1 MGNSEEILSGGERK
15 LPPEDLIEI
24 GKRLKKRREAHGWK
38 QKELAEMVDVNDGTI
53 SKLESGKGQFSLPLF
68 KKLVAALETDY
79 NYIMAGD
86 VTSSSLGIPEQIIQ
100 IFEICNVNDCEF
112 INRMCVLAYEYSEK
126 VREEGNKKT

>member
-1 MGNSEEILSGGERK
+1 
-15 LPPEDLIEI
+15 
-24 GKRLKKRREAHGWK
+24 
-38 QKELAEMVDVNDGTI
+38 
-53 SKLESGKGQFSLPLF
+53 
-68 KKLVAALETDY
+68 
-79 NYIMAGD
+79 MAGD